1 VEYCLNNTGK
11 GELQYVEKTRPSVLN
26 AQQIP
31 HGQQYMSVLCKLSRY
46 VIPILTSLNLINKLH
61 DKSSM

>member
-1 VEYCLNNTGK
+1 MWRKPC
-11 GELQYVEKTRPSVLN
+11 PSVLS

-31 HGQQYMSVLCKLSRY
+31 HGPQYMSVLCKLRRY
-46 VIPILTSLNLINKLH
+46 VSPILTSLNLINKLY